1 MEFAVRYYT
10 RGGNTKMVAEAIA
23 YALEVDC
30 EDIQTPLQKADV
42 LFLGASMYAFTV
54 DKNIKK
60 FVSSLTHEQVKTI
73 VVFSTSASDTSTH
86 KKIAKCLKDKE
97 IKVYEKHLSI
107 PGQFLKMNKGRP
119 NEQDLEKAKKFAKEL
134 KKELDK

>member
-1 MEFAVRYYT
+1 MNIAIRYYS
-10 RGGNTKMVAEAIA
+10 RGGNTKKVADAIGEALDIK
-23 YALEVDC
+23 AL
-30 EDIQTPLQKADV
+30 DITHPVKADI

-60 FVSSLTHEQVKTI
+60 FVEGLKAEDVKEI

-86 KKIAKCLKDKE
+86 KKIAKCLKDKN
-97 IKVYEKHLSI
+97 IKINEKHLSI

-119 NEQDLEKAKKFAKEL
+119 NEEDLIKAQEFAKSIIQ
-134 KKELDK
+134 